1 MDHFE
6 LADKLEKEKNLTDD
20 EFAGILLCEEPEF
33 GEYLAEKARAVREQ
47 YYGKDVYLRDDDRLS
62 GTDNRA
68 PDKGSEVHAGIQSG
82 KGRNRA
88 IHSSSRY

>member
-33 GEYLAEKARAVREQ
+33 GEYLAEKALISSGEL
-47 YYGKDVYLRDDDRLS
+47 KWTSDDDGFISHVLRQMHRGNLYE
-62 GTDNRA
+62 
-68 PDKGSEVHAGIQSG
+68 P
-82 KGRNRA
+82 
-88 IHSSSRY
+88 SSS